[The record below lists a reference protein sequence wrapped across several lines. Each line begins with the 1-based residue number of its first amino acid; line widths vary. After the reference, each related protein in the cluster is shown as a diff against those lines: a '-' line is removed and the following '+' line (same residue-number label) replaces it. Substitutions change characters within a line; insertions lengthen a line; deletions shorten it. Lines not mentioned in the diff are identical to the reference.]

1 MIFRVVTDSTC
12 DLPPGALAGMDVTV
26 VPCSVHFGEEH
37 LRDGQDIA
45 NAEFYQ
51 RLARDPIHP
60 STSQPSVGAFLDA
73 YGQKDHDGQT
83 DDGLGILSLHV
94 SSRLS
99 GTVNSA
105 TQAKAQLQGNGPRI
119 EVVDSLTVSLGLGIL
134 VLEAARIAQAGG
146 RLEEAVEFLQRE
158 GPRVHAYCSVDTMK
172 YLVRGGRASR
182 LQGFFGTLLD
192 IKPVIEVKDGETHPV
207 DRVRTRKRLAAR
219 FVELV
224 RDQGPIKALGFIHGN
239 CRSDAEW
246 MADAAAPYFPRERML
261 ITEFSP
267 VMGVHLGPG
276 ALGVALWTG

>member
-1 MIFRVVTDSTC
+1 MTFRIVTDSSC
-12 DLPPGALAGMDVTV
+12 DLPPESLAGMDVTV
-26 VPCSVHFGEEH
+26 VPCNVHFGEEL
-37 LRDGQDIA
+37 LRDGPDIS
-45 NAEFYQ
+45 NAQFYE

-60 STSQPSVGAFLDA
+60 TTSQPSVGTFLDA
-73 YGQKDHDGQT
+73 YGQDG
-83 DDGLGILSLHV
+83 DILSLHV

-134 VLEAARIAQAGG
+134 VLEAARMAQAGE
-146 RLEEAVEFLQRE
+146 RLEDAVAFLQRE
-158 GPRVHAYCSVDTMK
+158 GPRVHAFCSVDTMK

-192 IKPVIEVKDGETHPV
+192 IKPVIEVRDGETHPV
-207 DRVRTRKRLAAR
+207 DRVRTRKRLTAR

-224 RDQGPIKALGFIHGN
+224 REQETIKALGFIHGN
-239 CRSDAEW
+239 CRGDAES
-246 MADAAAPYFPRERML
+246 MADAAAPYFPRERM
-261 ITEFSP
+261 IISEFSP